1 MEKKMSKAI
10 AYYRVSRPSQK
21 HSLSVQKELVR
32 DYCNKNKI
40 ELIFEFEEIT
50 SGEKKKQLELEK
62 ALKLLEVNN
71 CPIICTTIDR
81 LTRDY
86 LFGKHICENYDTIFV
101 FSPTMPLETKLEL
114 LHFGEKEK
122 QLISQRTKL
131 VLSSL
136 KKRGV
141 KLGNPNAN
149 ITDEMR
155 TNSIAS
161 RRNDARLNENNSKAY
176 KLVCL
181 LLSRGKNFSEI
192 ARELNDNGYLTSRN
206 KHWQTIQVQRLI
218 KLYDVR

>member
-1 MEKKMSKAI
+1 
-10 AYYRVSRPSQK
+10 
-21 HSLSVQKELVR
+21 
-32 DYCNKNKI
+32 
-40 ELIFEFEEIT
+40 
-50 SGEKKKQLELEK
+50 
-62 ALKLLEVNN
+62 
-71 CPIICTTIDR
+71 
-81 LTRDY
+81 
-86 LFGKHICENYDTIFV
+86 
-101 FSPTMPLETKLEL
+101 
-114 LHFGEKEK
+114 
-122 QLISQRTKL
+122 